1 MRDIRA
7 DLRERLRLLEARR
20 AELQITLKDL
30 DEETAAI
37 MRMLDA
43 EDRRF
48 PPVPDNGQAMPEKI
62 LTEFIYEELVR
73 RRMSKKEIRVV
84 VEGAGYK
91 VDGRSV
97 HLTLVNLERNGR
109 IQVADDQRYQAMS
122 TH

>member
-1 MRDIRA
+1 
-7 DLRERLRLLEARR
+7 LEARR